1 MNKIYPI
8 TNKRKKK
15 IYLKIMNNIQEIF
28 DMEYLENSLNNV
40 STLDEIDIRLL
51 LKENLNEYFKC
62 KFINGN
68 FAWISKNENNKYRYF
83 SKGYITY
90 SLDIYDILTVLFNCK
105 FSKLLSI
112 LNELYPKNKIK
123 TFQMEQVKITTLNQ
137 KIIIDLIEKNN
148 NVKEVLSDKID
159 IYMALNDF
167 CSDTLLIEKFYKNNS
182 IFFIST
188 RYLKEKYNLKY
199 SISTINQVVNLYSLL
214 GIINKVP
221 ESDIDCDI
229 YNEYKKRKIKDNKV
243 AISFYSMPSL
253 VNYKDTLIINC
264 DILNKQNIKYYNIK
278 KDNKI
283 DLEESEME
291 SIYNNNKGG
300 GDKTVRAKECKKQKD
315 SLEFLFERNF
325 VENGYVS
332 KESIIY
338 NVDISTTLINKKWK
352 ELIQKYDLVSVK
364 PTKKVKEKLGLTSNL
379 EIGIKKGV
387 RMNDL

>member
-123 TFQMEQVKITTLNQ
+123 TFQMEQVKTTTLNQ

-167 CSDTLLIEKFYKNNS
+167 CSDNLLIEKFYKNSS

-229 YNEYKKRKIKDNKV
+229 YNAYKKRKTKDKKV

-253 VNYKDTLIINC
+253 VNYKDKLIINC
-264 DILNKQNIKYYNIK
+264 DILNKQNIKYYNIR

-291 SIYNNNKGG
+291 PIYNSNKGG

>member
-123 TFQMEQVKITTLNQ
+123 TFQMEQVKTTTLNQ

-167 CSDTLLIEKFYKNNS
+167 CSDNLLIEKFYKNSS

-229 YNEYKKRKIKDNKV
+229 YNAYKKRKTKDKKV

-253 VNYKDTLIINC
+253 VNYKDKLIINC
-264 DILNKQNIKYYNIK
+264 DILNKQNIKYYNIR

-283 DLEESEME
+283 DLEKSEME
-291 SIYNNNKGG
+291 PIYNSNKGG